1 MKDDVAI
8 MLNKNHSNIDK
19 TAKKIIESLCTDSEL
34 IFEKHRYLKD
44 SSSVFLVFERFFVKI
59 NGCISLSILLSQY
72 DNSCY
77 ADVIISGG
85 CVGISTMSYGTNST
99 YKKQAVELLQK
110 LGFSLI

>member
-19 TAKKIIESLCTDSEL
+19 TAKKKIESLCTD
-34 IFEKHRYLKD
+34 FEKHRYLKD
-44 SSSVFLVFERFFVKI
+44 SSTVFLVFERFFVKI

-77 ADVIISGG
+77 ADVVISGG
-85 CVGISTMSYGTNST
+85 CVGISTMSYGTNTT
-99 YKKQAVELLQK
+99 YKKQAVDLLQK